1 MAALYELIFY
11 SAIRNCNSKLKMRD
25 YKNVKVPRK
34 YRTTTGRAS
43 VKRVEAGRAGGRTG
57 NSAAGFRKVLLNI
70 LVVVVLAGGSWL
82 GWQAYLLLTHA
93 GIFQISGVDVKGVR
107 HLSEADLE
115 GIAGMF
121 KGQNI
126 FRVDLEAA
134 ARRAHRNSWIKDI
147 RIYRRLPN
155 RISMTVVERVPDAIL
170 DTGAGKYLIDN
181 EAVVIERLAQD
192 GASAWPL
199 PVVAIKDCKTEPGAP
214 VNSEGMAEALTLL
227 SEISARGGWGLSK
240 VMVKANSPE
249 TLTVVYASH
258 EFKIGSGNYAE
269 KLRRLA
275 EVMAD
280 VNQRGLD
287 IAYVDLRPE
296 RQAAAMVVKKI
307 STKSNVQGTGSRRTR
322 Q

>member
-1 MAALYELIFY
+1 
-11 SAIRNCNSKLKMRD
+11 MRD

-34 YRTTTGRAS
+34 YRTAAGRTS

-57 NSAAGFRKVLLNI
+57 KSAAGFKTVLLNV

-82 GWQAYLLLTHA
+82 SWQAYRLLTHA
-93 GIFQISGVDVKGVR
+93 EIFQISGVDVKGVR
-107 HLSEADLE
+107 HLNEADLE

-126 FRVDLEAA
+126 FRVDLDAA
-134 ARRAHRNSWIKDI
+134 ARRAHANPWVKEI

-170 DTGAGKYLIDN
+170 DTGAGRYLIDN
-181 EAVVIERLAQD
+181 EAVVIERTAI
-192 GASAWPL
+192 GGVPAWPL
-199 PVVAIKDCKTEPGAP
+199 PVVAVRDCKANPGEP
-214 VNSEGMAEALTLL
+214 VNAEGMAEALTLL
-227 SEISARGGWGLSK
+227 AEISVRGGWRLSN

-249 TLTVVYASH
+249 TLSVVYASH
-258 EFKIGSGNYAE
+258 EFKIGSGNYPE

-280 VNQRGLD
+280 VKQRGLD

-296 RQAAAMVVKKI
+296 RQAAAMVVQKI
-307 STKSNVQGTGSRRTR
+307 STKSKVQSTGQKKARR
-322 Q
+322 

>member
-1 MAALYELIFY
+1 
-11 SAIRNCNSKLKMRD
+11 MRD

-43 VKRVEAGRAGGRTG
+43 VKRVETGRAGRRK
-57 NSAAGFRKVLLNI
+57 SAAGLKTVLLNV
-70 LVVVVLAGGSWL
+70 LVFIILAGGSWL
-82 GWQAYLLLTHA
+82 GWQAYRLLTHA
-93 GIFQISGVDVKGVR
+93 EVFQISGVDVKGVR

-126 FRVDLEAA
+126 FRVDLDAA
-134 ARRAHRNSWIKDI
+134 ARRAQVNPWVKEI

-155 RISMTVVERVPDAIL
+155 RISMTVVERVPVAIL
-170 DTGAGKYLIDN
+170 DAGAGRYLIDS
-181 EAVVIERLAQD
+181 EMVVIGRIAMSE
-192 GASAWPL
+192 ASPWPL
-199 PVVAIKDCKTEPGAP
+199 PVVAVKDCKAIPGEP
-214 VNSEGMAEALTLL
+214 VNAKGMAEALTLL
-227 SEISARGGWGLSK
+227 AEISARGGWSLSK

-249 TLTVVYASH
+249 TLSVIYAAH

-280 VNQRGLD
+280 VKQRGLD
-287 IAYVDLRPE
+287 IAYVDLRPD
-296 RQAAAMVVKKI
+296 RQAAAMVVQKI
-307 STKSNVQGTGSRRTR
+307 STKSKVQSTGQRKARR
-322 Q
+322 

>member
-1 MAALYELIFY
+1 
-11 SAIRNCNSKLKMRD
+11 MRD

-34 YRTTTGRAS
+34 YRTPAGRAS
-43 VKRVEAGRAGGRTG
+43 VKRVETGRAKGRTG
-57 NSAAGFRKVLLNI
+57 NSAAEFKKALLNI
-70 LVVVVLAGGSWL
+70 LAVLVLAGVSWL
-82 GWQAYLLLTHA
+82 GWQAYQLLTQA
-93 GIFQISGVDVKGVR
+93 ELLQISGVDVQGVQR
-107 HLSEADLE
+107 LTEADLA

-134 ARRAHRNSWIKDI
+134 ARQAHKNSWIKDI

-170 DTGAGKYLIDN
+170 DTGSGRYLVDN
-181 EAVVIERLAQD
+181 EAVVIERLAQE

-199 PVVAIKDCKTEPGAP
+199 PVIAVKDCKAEPGEP
-214 VNSEGMAEALTLL
+214 VNSEGMTEALTLL
-227 SEISARGGWGLSK
+227 AEISSRGGWWLSK

-249 TLTVVYASH
+249 TLSVVYASH

-275 EVMAD
+275 EVMTD
-280 VNQRGLD
+280 VKQRGLD

-296 RQAAAMVVKKI
+296 RQAAAMVVKKA
-307 STKSNVQGTGSRRTR
+307 STPSRVQRTGFRGKGKIPNNKR
-322 Q
+322 QMTIKHQ

>member
-1 MAALYELIFY
+1 
-11 SAIRNCNSKLKMRD
+11 MRD
-25 YKNVKVPRK
+25 YKNVKVPRR
-34 YRTTTGRAS
+34 YRTTTGRTS
-43 VKRVEAGRAGGRTG
+43 VKRVEAGRPGGRTG
-57 NSAAGFRKVLLNI
+57 NSAAGFRNVLFTI

-93 GIFQISGVDVKGVR
+93 ETFQISGVDVKGVR
-107 HLSEADLE
+107 RLSEADLE

-134 ARRAHRNSWIKDI
+134 ARRAHGNSWIKDI

-170 DTGAGKYLIDN
+170 DTGEGRYLIDN
-181 EAVVIERLAQD
+181 EAVVIERIKQD
-192 GASAWPL
+192 AASAWPL
-199 PVVAIKDCKTEPGAP
+199 PVITVKDCKAEPGEP

-227 SEISARGGWGLSK
+227 AEISARGGWRLSD

-249 TLTVVYASH
+249 TLSVVYASH
-258 EFKIGSGNYAE
+258 EFKIGRSNYAE

-280 VNQRGLD
+280 VKQRGLD

-296 RQAAAMVVKKI
+296 RQAAAMVVKKT
-307 STKSNVQGTGSRRTR
+307 STKSGVQGAGSRKTR

>member
-1 MAALYELIFY
+1 M
-11 SAIRNCNSKLKMRD
+11 
-25 YKNVKVPRK
+25 
-34 YRTTTGRAS
+34 
-43 VKRVEAGRAGGRTG
+43 G
-57 NSAAGFRKVLLNI
+57 NSAAGFRNALFAI
-70 LVVVVLAGGSWL
+70 LAAVVLAGGSWL

-93 GIFQISGVDVKGVR
+93 EMFQISGVDVKGVQR
-107 HLSEADLE
+107 LSEAGLE

-134 ARRAHRNSWIKDI
+134 ARRAHGNSWIKDI

-170 DTGAGKYLIDN
+170 DAGAGRYLIDN
-181 EAVVIERLAQD
+181 EAVVIERMKQE
-192 GASAWPL
+192 GAPAWPL
-199 PVVAIKDCKTEPGAP
+199 PVITVKGCRTEPGEP
-214 VNSEGMAEALTLL
+214 VNSEGIAEALTLL
-227 SEISARGGWGLSK
+227 SEISARGGWRLSE

-249 TLTVVYASH
+249 TLSVVYASH
-258 EFKIGSGNYAE
+258 EFKIGSGNYSE

-296 RQAAAMVVKKI
+296 RQAAAMVVKKTG
-307 STKSNVQGTGSRRTR
+307 TKANVQGAGQRKARR
-322 Q
+322 

>member
-1 MAALYELIFY
+1 
-11 SAIRNCNSKLKMRD
+11 MRD

-34 YRTTTGRAS
+34 YRTTTGRAT
-43 VKRVEAGRAGGRTG
+43 VRRVEAGRAGGRRGTG
-57 NSAAGFRKVLLNI
+57 AAGFKKALLNI
-70 LVVVVLAGGSWL
+70 LAIVVLAGGSWL
-82 GWQAYLLLTHA
+82 CWQAYRLLTHA
-93 GIFQISGVDVKGVR
+93 EIFQISGVDVNGVR
-107 HLSEADLE
+107 HLSAADLK

-134 ARRAHRNSWIKDI
+134 ARRAHENPWIRDI
-147 RIYRRLPN
+147 RVYRRLPN

-170 DTGAGKYLIDN
+170 DTGAGRYLIDN

-192 GASAWPL
+192 EASAWPL
-199 PVVAIKDCKTEPGAP
+199 PVIAVKDCKAEAGEP
-214 VNSEGMAEALTLL
+214 VNSESTAEALTLL
-227 SEISARGGWGLSK
+227 AEISARGGWRLSE

-249 TLTVVYASH
+249 TLSVVYASH

-269 KLRRLA
+269 KLRRLS

-280 VNQRGLD
+280 VQQRGLD

-296 RQAAAMVVKKI
+296 RQVAAMVVKKAD
-307 STKSNVQGTGSRRTR
+307 QGTRQKTKRRR
-322 Q
+322 

>member
-1 MAALYELIFY
+1 
-11 SAIRNCNSKLKMRD
+11 MRD

-34 YRTTTGRAS
+34 YRTTTGRTS
-43 VKRVEAGRAGGRTG
+43 VKRVEAGRAGGRPG
-57 NSAAGFRKVLLNI
+57 SSAAGFKNVLLSI

-93 GIFQISGVDVKGVR
+93 ELFQIAGIDVKGVR
-107 HLSEADLE
+107 RLSETDLG

-134 ARRAHRNSWIKDI
+134 ARRAHGNFWIKDI

-170 DTGAGKYLIDN
+170 DTGAGRYLIDN
-181 EAVVIERLAQD
+181 EAVVIERLKQD

-199 PVVAIKDCKTEPGAP
+199 PVIAVKDCKAEPGEP
-214 VNSEGMAEALTLL
+214 VNSESMTEALTLL
-227 SEISARGGWGLSK
+227 AEISARGGWWLSK

-249 TLTVVYASH
+249 TLSVVYASH
-258 EFKIGSGNYAE
+258 EFKIGRGNYAE

-275 EVMAD
+275 EVMED
-280 VNQRGLD
+280 VKQRGLD

-296 RQAAAMVVKKI
+296 RQAAAMVVKKP
-307 STKSNVQGTGSRRTR
+307 STKSKVQSTGQRKARR
-322 Q
+322 